1 MNKFRETG
9 LVPLNRTVSP
19 TSNSE
24 PDPDNVTTP
33 LVMSST
39 LNSESSTLADTA
51 ASELPNPLPVTS
63 IKESIRE
70 LLTEVTKKSLTMV
83 SCDDMLLEDEYMLNA
98 KSVMVMTLPS
108 FCGCNA
114 YAGIFSSNSFC

>member
-1 MNKFRETG
+1 M
-9 LVPLNRTVSP
+9 PLNRTVSP

-33 LVMSST
+33 LVISST

-51 ASELPNPLPVTS
+51 AGELPNPLPVTS

-83 SCDDMLLEDEYMLNA
+83 SCDDMLLEDEYELDA
-98 KSVMVMTLPS
+98 KSVMVRTLPS

-114 YAGIFSSNSFC
+114 YAGIYNSNSFF